1 MPGGFDAKS
10 SVPDQAL
17 KEARYRL
24 TGDPEKRV
32 QWMPNLIEHVN
43 KAGHVAE
50 LLTCDANTMKSRLVH
65 IAKLRHERR
74 NRELGDAAPAFNE
87 NDWVFPTLDPAK
99 TYVVG
104 FNFIPKHMKE
114 VYNEHFAQAGFE
126 VIFVDA
132 AHLRR
137 GPGHGYKGGA
147 CCAREPARCLWN
159 TPAAH
164 SHPRVRRARATHR
177 DDLCHHH
184 GNCEPEHCRAGLLV
198 QV

>member
-1 MPGGFDAKS
+1 MRERASLS
-10 SVPDQAL
+10 SVPDHAL
-17 KEARYRL
+17 KAAQFRL
-24 TGDPEKRV
+24 AGDPEKRV
-32 QWMPNLIEHVN
+32 QWMPNLIDHLN

-50 LLTCDANTMKSRLVH
+50 LLTCNADTMKSRLVH
-65 IAKLRHERR
+65 IAKLRHERS

-104 FNFIPKHMKE
+104 FNFIPKHVKE
-114 VYNEHFAQAGFE
+114 VYDEHFAQAGFE

-137 GPGHGYKGGA
+137 GPGHGYKGGVCCVLSPVGQASHSIPSA
-147 CCAREPARCLWN
+147 CPL
-159 TPAAH
+159 
-164 SHPRVRRARATHR
+164 RARSTRR
-177 DDLCHHH
+177 DYLCDHH
-184 GNCEPEHCRAGLLV
+184 GQCQPEHCRAGLLV